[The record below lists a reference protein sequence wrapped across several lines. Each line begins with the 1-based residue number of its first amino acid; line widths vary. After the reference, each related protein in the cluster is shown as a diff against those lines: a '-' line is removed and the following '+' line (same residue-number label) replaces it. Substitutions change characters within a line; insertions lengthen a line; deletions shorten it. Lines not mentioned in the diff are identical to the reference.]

1 MFWPL
6 ISTILYIFNT
16 IIDLY
21 ELIIILAV
29 VASWLIAFGV
39 LSLHNQLARSLVNML
54 DALTD
59 PAFRQVR
66 RVIPPIGGID
76 LSPLIVFFVLEIVRR
91 LVDGYAVYLM

>member
-76 LSPLIVFFVLEIVRR
+76 LSPLIVFFVLEVVRR